1 MTTTAIVNHRRT
13 WLPALNLLLAGGA
26 AVLAVV
32 AITSDDVGST
42 TRPRP
47 SAVAPVEPA
56 RAPFTFKDGCGM
68 EIRGNTP
75 C

>member
-1 MTTTAIVNHRRT
+1 MTTTIVHRHRA

-32 AITSDDVGST
+32 AIADDDTGST
-42 TRPRP
+42 VPARP
-47 SAVAPVEPA
+47 SAVAPVEVS
-56 RAPFTFKDGCGM
+56 RAPFTYKDGCGM
-68 EIRGNTP
+68 QIRGNTP